1 MGCLS
6 LITLNVMFVNNTV
19 YFALLLFSG
28 ANIPVQILPEPLR
41 AISFVLPLTRGIAA
55 ARMLITGATFREVA
69 PLLTGEFIVGS
80 VYVAL
85 GFILFRWF
93 EIQAKRRGSLETV

>member
-1 MGCLS
+1 
-6 LITLNVMFVNNTV
+6 MFINNTV

-28 ANIPVQILPEPLR
+28 ANIPVQLLPEPLR

-55 ARMLITGATFREVA
+55 ARRLITGAEFREVA
-69 PLLTGEFIVGS
+69 PLLLGEFIVGS
-80 VYVAL
+80 LYVTL